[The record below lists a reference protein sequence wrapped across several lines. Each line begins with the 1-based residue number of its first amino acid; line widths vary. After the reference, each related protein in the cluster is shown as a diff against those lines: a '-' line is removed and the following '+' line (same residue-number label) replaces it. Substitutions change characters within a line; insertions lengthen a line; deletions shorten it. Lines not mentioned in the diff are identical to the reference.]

1 MGILPTDDIVTLLA
15 QDHEAV
21 SQRLSEL
28 DAAPAEARAEL
39 FWELVNQLV
48 RHEVAEESVVYPALR
63 KGPGGDAV
71 ADARQAEEAAAERLL
86 AHMETLDP
94 TSAEFLG
101 AVEDLRS
108 AVLEHAAK
116 EEAEVFPLLLAN
128 EDPDSLARLGQK
140 FKGEKL
146 AAPSHPHPHT
156 PNSALGHKVVG
167 PIAAFID
174 HIRDG
179 AREHSS

>member
-1 MGILPTDDIVTLLA
+1 
-15 QDHEAV
+15 
-21 SQRLSEL
+21 
-28 DAAPAEARAEL
+28 
-39 FWELVNQLV
+39 
-48 RHEVAEESVVYPALR
+48 
-63 KGPGGDAV
+63 
-71 ADARQAEEAAAERLL
+71 
-86 AHMETLDP
+86 METLDP

-101 AVEDLRS
+101 AVTDLRS
-108 AVLEHAAK
+108 AVLAHAAK